1 MDFADILK
9 ARDIAARETAV
20 VLHRPSEPGLRAA
33 MAHIIQNRREIFEAY
48 QSFHSGSATATLKK
62 RAKMLSFAEMEI
74 GEMVF
79 VGSYSTEFVGQRPF
93 AEINADPRIQTLHID
108 YGMDL
113 SWNVEDESHPWFNV
127 NLLPEM
133 ADLAGRLRIRTPE
146 GRSYMRLAENL
157 DAEVISIER
166 SSRYTPPFPGWRKL
180 CLKSDD
186 VRFLPEEWAAR
197 LREWRGVYLIVDE
210 SDGARY
216 VGSAY
221 GAENILGR
229 WQQHCAGE
237 KGVTVELARRKTS
250 DFRFSILERVSP
262 DMPLGDVIALEHTWM
277 DRLHTRRFGLNA

>member
-1 MDFADILK
+1 MAEILM
-9 ARDIAARETAV
+9 ARGIQTHETAV
-20 VLHRPSEPGLRAA
+20 VLHRPSEPGLRGA

-48 QSFHSGSATATLKK
+48 QSFHSKTATATLRR
-62 RAKMLSFAEMEI
+62 RAKMLSFAETEP

-79 VGSYSTEFVGQRPF
+79 VGFYAAEFVGQRPS
-93 AEINADPRIQTLHID
+93 AEINLDPSVLALHRD

-113 SWNVEDESHPWFNV
+113 WREADNESQPWFDV
-127 NLLPEM
+127 KLLPEM

-146 GRSYMRLAENL
+146 GRAYVRLAENL

-166 SSRYTPPFPGWRKL
+166 ASRYSPPFPGWRKL
-180 CLKSDD
+180 CLKTED
-186 VRFLPEEWAAR
+186 VRFLPNAWATR
-197 LREWRGVYLIVDE
+197 LREWRGIYLIVDE

-237 KGVTVELARRKTS
+237 VGVTVELERRDTS
-250 DFRFSILERVSP
+250 FFRFSILERVSP
-262 DMPLGDVIALEHTWM
+262 DMPPEDIIAIEHTWM
-277 DRLHTRRFGLNA
+277 ERLHTRQFGLNA